1 MSQKELVNELLKC
14 QGTSL
19 RQYSRELIYYIYDDL
34 FENLN
39 LNCEVLGEVT
49 RIVLEDANQYIK
61 EQLKEEK

>member
-14 QGTSL
+14 HGTSL
-19 RQYSRELIYYIYDDL
+19 RQYSRELISHIYDDL

-39 LNCEVLGEVT
+39 LDCEVLGEVT

-61 EQLKEEK
+61 EQLKEEQ

>member
-1 MSQKELVNELLKC
+1 MSQKELVNELLKYH
-14 QGTSL
+14 GTSL
-19 RQYSRELIYYIYDDL
+19 RQYSRELISYIYDDL

-39 LNCEVLGEVT
+39 LDCEVLGEVT

>member
-14 QGTSL
+14 HGISL
-19 RQYSRELIYYIYDDL
+19 RQYSRELTSRIYDDL

-39 LNCEVLGEVT
+39 LDYEVLGEVT

-61 EQLKEEK
+61 EQLKEEQ

>member
-14 QGTSL
+14 HGISL
-19 RQYSRELIYYIYDDL
+19 RQYSRELISRIYDDL

-39 LNCEVLGEVT
+39 LDYEVLGEVT

-61 EQLKEEK
+61 EQLKEEQ